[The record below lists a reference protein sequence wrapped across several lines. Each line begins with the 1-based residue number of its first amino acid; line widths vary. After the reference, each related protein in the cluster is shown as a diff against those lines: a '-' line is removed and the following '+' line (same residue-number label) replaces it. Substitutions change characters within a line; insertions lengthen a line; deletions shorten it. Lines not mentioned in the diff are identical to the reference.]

1 VIVNFDPDAAGAN
14 AAEKSI
20 SLLTEE
26 GFAIKLVTLEGGL
39 DPDRFVRE
47 RGVEPYKEAIRGARR
62 QSDYLIA
69 RAMVQFPGAS
79 AEQKVK
85 QLNFLLPHIRRIPE
99 MLERSQFAQDAAQQ
113 LGIDSAV
120 LREELRQAALKR
132 RERVEERDKGIK
144 RADSILVR
152 AILAEHDLRER
163 IAEALTEHPEWFEQ
177 LSSYSALC
185 AMLRSVDPMAGLEDA
200 GQRELVA
207 RIVLQAA
214 QAPVPLSRR
223 NSRGDLGEELAP
235 TLELVHGT
243 IDELHRQWLELR
255 HRELVMDV
263 QEAER
268 QGDFQRAV
276 QLAQEKLAVD
286 RELTRIKLH
295 GS

>member
-1 VIVNFDPDAAGAN
+1 
-14 AAEKSI
+14 
-20 SLLTEE
+20 
-26 GFAIKLVTLEGGL
+26 
-39 DPDRFVRE
+39 
-47 RGVEPYKEAIRGARR
+47 
-62 QSDYLIA
+62 
-69 RAMVQFPGAS
+69 
-79 AEQKVK
+79 VK
-85 QLNFLLPHIRRIPE
+85 ALNFLLPHIRRIPE